1 MKQGFRIT
9 NLSQNKWLFLALI
22 VFLLVPVATR
32 DAYFH
37 HLLILS
43 FIYAILVS
51 SWGILFGYMGVY
63 SFGHQGFFGTGAYIS
78 GLLAVHLGLSPWIG
92 LALGG
97 IGASVLSLIIS
108 WPTFRLR
115 GPYVAIVTLAFAEIL
130 RITCS
135 NWVDFTRGQLGL
147 SVPPIFHGNDRVQ
160 YYYLILFMF
169 VINMIILMKMMKSS
183 FGMVAVSIRESQE
196 AAESVGI
203 NIVKYKRLGFILTSF
218 IAGVTGAYYGHY
230 LGILTPDVFGSNVI
244 FSMLVMLLFGGIGT
258 LSGPFLGSLILTFLG
273 EYLRG
278 LESYRFLIY
287 GLVIILTV
295 LFLPGGLAGGFERIK
310 TSLARNLYPA
320 SSKSCISPRKR

>member
-1 MKQGFRIT
+1 MRQGFSLM
-9 NLSQNKWLFLALI
+9 NLRQNKWLVLVLI
-22 VFLLVPVATR
+22 LFLLIPVVIR
-32 DAYFH
+32 DSYFH

-43 FIYAILVS
+43 LIYAILVS
-51 SWGILFGYMGVY
+51 SWGILFGFMGVY
-63 SFGHQGFFGTGAYIS
+63 SFGHQMFFGTGAYIS
-78 GLLAVHLGLSPWIG
+78 GLLAVHLGFSPWIG
-92 LALGG
+92 LFFGG
-97 IGASVLSLIIS
+97 VGAGLLSLIIS

-147 SVPPIFHGNDRVQ
+147 SVPPIFHGSGRVQ

-169 VINMIILMKMMKSS
+169 VATMIILMKIMKSS

-230 LGILTPDVFGSNVI
+230 LGILTPADVLGDKVI
-244 FSMLVMLLFGGIGT
+244 FSMLVMILFGGIGT
-258 LSGPFLGSLILTFLG
+258 LLGSVLGSFFLTFLG

-278 LESYRFLIY
+278 LENYRFLIY
-287 GLVIILTV
+287 GLIIILTV
-295 LFLPGGLAGGFERIK
+295 LFLPGGLAGGFDRIRAAF
-310 TSLARNLYPA
+310 TRTPHPG
-320 SSKSCISPRKR
+320 SSK